1 MKKIWDF
8 LNGKKTI
15 LGLIGH
21 AIWLTAN
28 LVFPDLASG
37 EQSAYGHLII
47 GSVTGVGIGSKM
59 EKWNIEQKQK
69 KK

>member
-1 MKKIWDF
+1 MKKIWQF
-8 LNGKKTI
+8 LNGKKTVF
-15 LGLIGH
+15 GLIGH

-28 LVFPDLASG
+28 LVFTDLSSV

-47 GSVTGVGIGSKM
+47 GSVTGVGLTHKID
-59 EKWNIEQKQK
+59 KWNTEQKQK